1 MSEVNPGGN
10 TATRIAE
17 RSGGGAMLFALGL
30 ASALGTLMVVCLFPE
45 IVTLAT
51 QFKQPV
57 SSVAWAMIITSIVGT
72 GVGAVAA
79 GLGAI
84 IGNRLM
90 LIVLVTG
97 VLVGGVVVA
106 LSQSLTFLIIGRGI
120 QGLGVG
126 SITLCIGIVATFWSG
141 QKMRRA
147 IGTLVACSGIGAVA
161 GYMLGGFIWK
171 GGGDW
176 HTMFWVVVGLA
187 ALALVL
193 ILAFVKET
201 KRMKGVPID
210 FVGVVGLLAWAV
222 LILLPLSQANSWG
235 WGSSKVLEL
244 LIPGLVVLVLWVLWE
259 LRRSAP
265 LLDLRILVRMGVW
278 QGALLYFAAGIALY
292 MTSTSIP
299 FLFQTPHALGGYGFG
314 KDIFMVSLA
323 LSMPGLLM
331 LLLSPTAATFMRAMG
346 GKGTMLL
353 GVVFCLLG
361 GFGMAAAHG
370 SVWMLF
376 VWLGAF
382 GITNGVGGAA
392 ANAVAAEAVSP
403 QQGVVATTLLIST
416 RNIAASFGTAL
427 AGYILTLRTGTF
439 KVPGAP
445 APVTVPASQTFTWA
459 FIVVGVV
466 GALGV
471 VAILTINAKKIH
483 VADREA

>member
-1 MSEVNPGGN
+1 MSEVNPGGS
-10 TATRIAE
+10 TATPIAE
-17 RSGGGAMLFALGL
+17 RSGGWAMLFTLSLTGAL
-30 ASALGTLMVVCLFPE
+30 ATLMAVCLFPE
-45 IVTLAT
+45 IVTLST

-57 SSVAWAMIITSIVGT
+57 SSVAWSMIIVTVVGT

-90 LIVLVTG
+90 LIVLVAG
-97 VLVGGVVVA
+97 ILVGGVVVA
-106 LSQSLTFLIIGRGI
+106 LSHSLTPLIIGRGI
-120 QGLGVG
+120 QGIGMG
-126 SITLCIGIVATFWSG
+126 SLSLLIGIVATFWSG

-147 IGTLVACSGIGAVA
+147 IGTLMTSVGIGAIA

-176 HTMFWVVVGLA
+176 HTMFWVVVGLS

-193 ILAFVKET
+193 ILSFVKET

-210 FVGVVGLLAWAV
+210 FVGVVGLLAWSV
-222 LILLPLSQANSWG
+222 LILVPLSQANSWG

-265 LLDLRILVRMGVW
+265 LLDLRILARMGVW
-278 QGALLYFAAGIALY
+278 QGALLWFAISIALY
-292 MTSTSIP
+292 VSSTFIP
-299 FLFQTPHALGGYGFG
+299 YLFQTPHALGGYGFG
-314 KDIFMVSLA
+314 KDIFIVSLA

-331 LLLSPTAATFMRAMG
+331 LLLSPLAATFMRAIG
-346 GKGTMLL
+346 SKGTMLL
-353 GVVFCLLG
+353 GALFGLG

-370 SVWMLF
+370 SVWMNF
-376 VWLGAF
+376 VWLGVF
-382 GITNGVGGAA
+382 GITFAWGGTAA
-392 ANAVAAEAVSP
+392 YAVAAEAVSP
-403 QQGVVATTLLIST
+403 QQGVVASALLTTSM
-416 RNIAASFGTAL
+416 NIAASVGTAL
-427 AGYILTLRTGTF
+427 TGYILTLRTVTL

>member
-1 MSEVNPGGN
+1 MSEVNPGGS
-10 TATRIAE
+10 TATPIAE
-17 RSGGGAMLFALGL
+17 RSGGWAMLFTLSLTGAL
-30 ASALGTLMVVCLFPE
+30 ATLMAVCLFPE
-45 IVTLAT
+45 IVTLST

-57 SSVAWAMIITSIVGT
+57 SSVAWSMIIVTVVGT

-90 LIVLVTG
+90 LIVLVAG
-97 VLVGGVVVA
+97 ILVGGVVVA
-106 LSQSLTFLIIGRGI
+106 LSHSLTPLIIGRGI
-120 QGLGVG
+120 QGVG
-126 SITLCIGIVATFWSG
+126 MGSLSLCIGIVATFWSG

-147 IGTLVACSGIGAVA
+147 IGTLMTSVGIGAIA

-176 HTMFWVVVGLA
+176 HTMFWVVVGLS

-193 ILAFVKET
+193 ILSFVKET

-210 FVGVVGLLAWAV
+210 FVGVVGLLAWSV
-222 LILLPLSQANSWG
+222 LILVPLSQANSWG

-265 LLDLRILVRMGVW
+265 LLDLRILARMGVW
-278 QGALLYFAAGIALY
+278 QGALLWFAISIALY
-292 MTSTSIP
+292 VTSTFIP
-299 FLFQTPHALGGYGFG
+299 YLFQTPHALGGYGFG
-314 KDIFMVSLA
+314 KDIFIVSLA

-331 LLLSPTAATFMRAMG
+331 LLLSPLAATFMRAIG
-346 GKGTMLL
+346 SKGTMLL
-353 GVVFCLLG
+353 GALFGLG

-370 SVWMLF
+370 SVWMNF
-376 VWLGAF
+376 VWLGVF
-382 GITNGVGGAA
+382 GITFAWGGTAA
-392 ANAVAAEAVSP
+392 YAVAAEAVPP
-403 QQGVVATTLLIST
+403 QQGVVASALLTTSL
-416 RNIAASFGTAL
+416 NIAASVGTAL
-427 AGYILTLRTGTF
+427 TGYILTLRTVAF

-459 FIVVGVV
+459 AIVVGVV
-466 GALGV
+466 AALSV
-471 VAILTINAKKIH
+471 VAILTINPKKFHI
-483 VADREA
+483 ADREA

>member
-1 MSEVNPGGN
+1 MSEVNPGGSS
-10 TATRIAE
+10 ATPIAE
-17 RSGGGAMLFALGL
+17 RSGGWAMLFTLSLTGAL
-30 ASALGTLMVVCLFPE
+30 ATLMAVCLYPE
-45 IVTLAT
+45 IVTLST

-57 SSVAWAMIITSIVGT
+57 SSVAWSMIIVTVVGT

-90 LIVLVTG
+90 LIVLVAG
-97 VLVGGVVVA
+97 ILVGGVVVA
-106 LSQSLTFLIIGRGI
+106 LSHSLTPLIIGRGI
-120 QGLGVG
+120 QGIGMG
-126 SITLCIGIVATFWSG
+126 SLSLLIGIVATFWSG

-147 IGTLVACSGIGAVA
+147 IGTLMTSVGIGAIA

-176 HTMFWVVVGLA
+176 HTMFWVVVGLS

-193 ILAFVKET
+193 IFSLVKET

-210 FVGVVGLLAWAV
+210 FVGVVGLLAWSV
-222 LILLPLSQANSWG
+222 LILVPLSQANSWG

-265 LLDLRILVRMGVW
+265 LLDLRILARMGVW
-278 QGALLYFAAGIALY
+278 QGALLWFAISIALY
-292 MTSTSIP
+292 VTSTFIP
-299 FLFQTPHALGGYGFG
+299 YLFQTPHALGGYGFG
-314 KDIFMVSLA
+314 KDIFIVSLA

-331 LLLSPTAATFMRAMG
+331 LLLSPLAATFMRAIG
-346 GKGTMLL
+346 SKGTMLL
-353 GVVFCLLG
+353 GALFGLG

-370 SVWMLF
+370 SVWMNF
-376 VWLGAF
+376 VWLGVF
-382 GITNGVGGAA
+382 GITFAWGGTAA
-392 ANAVAAEAVSP
+392 YAVAAEAVSP
-403 QQGVVATTLLIST
+403 QQGVVASALLTTSM
-416 RNIAASFGTAL
+416 NIAASVGTAL
-427 AGYILTLRTGTF
+427 TGYILTLRTVTL

-459 FIVVGVV
+459 AIVVGVV
-466 GALGV
+466 AALSV
-471 VAILTINAKKIH
+471 VAILTINAKKFHI
-483 VADREA
+483 ADREA

>member
-1 MSEVNPGGN
+1 MSEVNPGGSS
-10 TATRIAE
+10 ATPIAE
-17 RSGGGAMLFALGL
+17 RSGGWAMLFTLSLTGAL
-30 ASALGTLMVVCLFPE
+30 ATLMAVCLYPE
-45 IVTLAT
+45 IVTLST

-57 SSVAWAMIITSIVGT
+57 SSVAWSMIIVTVVGT

-90 LIVLVTG
+90 LIVLVAG
-97 VLVGGVVVA
+97 ILVGGVVVA
-106 LSQSLTFLIIGRGI
+106 LSHSLTPLIIGRGI
-120 QGLGVG
+120 QGIGMG
-126 SITLCIGIVATFWSG
+126 SLSLLIGIVATFWSG

-147 IGTLVACSGIGAVA
+147 IGTLMTSVGIGAIA

-176 HTMFWVVVGLA
+176 HTMFWVVVGLS

-193 ILAFVKET
+193 ILSLVKET

-210 FVGVVGLLAWAV
+210 FVGVVGLLAWSV
-222 LILLPLSQANSWG
+222 LILVPLSQANSWG

-265 LLDLRILVRMGVW
+265 LLDLRILARMGVW
-278 QGALLYFAAGIALY
+278 QGALLWFAISIALY
-292 MTSTSIP
+292 VTSTFIP
-299 FLFQTPHALGGYGFG
+299 YLFQTPHALGGYGFG
-314 KDIFMVSLA
+314 KDIFIVSLA

-331 LLLSPTAATFMRAMG
+331 LLLSPLAATFMRAIG
-346 GKGTMLL
+346 SKGTMLL
-353 GVVFCLLG
+353 GALFGLG

-370 SVWMLF
+370 SVWMNF
-376 VWLGAF
+376 VWLGVF
-382 GITNGVGGAA
+382 GITFAWGGTAA
-392 ANAVAAEAVSP
+392 YAVAAEAVSP
-403 QQGVVATTLLIST
+403 QQGVVASALLTTSM
-416 RNIAASFGTAL
+416 NIAASVGTAL
-427 AGYILTLRTGTF
+427 TGYILTLRTVTL

-459 FIVVGVV
+459 AIVVGVV
-466 GALGV
+466 AALSV
-471 VAILTINAKKIH
+471 VAILTINAKKFHI
-483 VADREA
+483 ADREA

>member
-1 MSEVNPGGN
+1 MSEVNPGGSS
-10 TATRIAE
+10 ATPIAE
-17 RSGGGAMLFALGL
+17 RSGGWAMLFTLSLTGAL
-30 ASALGTLMVVCLFPE
+30 ATLMAVCLYPE
-45 IVTLAT
+45 IVTLST

-57 SSVAWAMIITSIVGT
+57 SSVAWSMIIVTVVGT

-90 LIVLVTG
+90 LIVLVAG
-97 VLVGGVVVA
+97 ILVGGVVVA
-106 LSQSLTFLIIGRGI
+106 LSHSLTPLIIGRGI
-120 QGLGVG
+120 QGIGMG
-126 SITLCIGIVATFWSG
+126 SLSLLIGIVATFWSG

-147 IGTLVACSGIGAVA
+147 IGTLMTSVGIGAIV

-176 HTMFWVVVGLA
+176 HTMFWVVVGLS

-193 ILAFVKET
+193 ILSLVKET

-210 FVGVVGLLAWAV
+210 FVGVVGLLAWSV
-222 LILLPLSQANSWG
+222 LILVPLSQANSWG

-265 LLDLRILVRMGVW
+265 LLDLRILARMGVW
-278 QGALLYFAAGIALY
+278 QGALLWFAISIALY
-292 MTSTSIP
+292 VTSTFIP
-299 FLFQTPHALGGYGFG
+299 YLFQTPHALGGYGFG
-314 KDIFMVSLA
+314 KDIFIVSLA

-331 LLLSPTAATFMRAMG
+331 LLLSPLAATFMRAIG
-346 GKGTMLL
+346 SKGTMLL
-353 GVVFCLLG
+353 GALFGLG

-370 SVWMLF
+370 SVWMNF
-376 VWLGAF
+376 VWLGVF
-382 GITNGVGGAA
+382 GITFAWGGTAA
-392 ANAVAAEAVSP
+392 YAVAAEAVSP
-403 QQGVVATTLLIST
+403 QQGVVASALLTTSM
-416 RNIAASFGTAL
+416 NIAASVGTAL
-427 AGYILTLRTGTF
+427 TGYILTLRTVTL

-459 FIVVGVV
+459 AIVVGVV
-466 GALGV
+466 AALSV
-471 VAILTINAKKIH
+471 VAILTINAKKFHI
-483 VADREA
+483 ADREA

>member
-1 MSEVNPGGN
+1 MSEVNPGGS
-10 TATRIAE
+10 TATPIAE
-17 RSGGGAMLFALGL
+17 RSGGWAMLFTLSLTGAL
-30 ASALGTLMVVCLFPE
+30 ATLMAVCLFPE
-45 IVTLAT
+45 IVTLST

-57 SSVAWAMIITSIVGT
+57 SSVAWSMIIVTVVGT

-90 LIVLVTG
+90 LIVLVAG
-97 VLVGGVVVA
+97 ILVGGVVVA
-106 LSQSLTFLIIGRGI
+106 LSHSLTPLIIGRGI
-120 QGLGVG
+120 QGVG
-126 SITLCIGIVATFWSG
+126 MGSLSLCIGIVATFWSG

-147 IGTLVACSGIGAVA
+147 IGTLMTSVGIGAIA

-176 HTMFWVVVGLA
+176 HTMFWVVVGLS

-193 ILAFVKET
+193 ILSFVKET

-210 FVGVVGLLAWAV
+210 FVGVVGLLAWSV
-222 LILLPLSQANSWG
+222 LILVPLSQANSWG

-265 LLDLRILVRMGVW
+265 LLDLRILARMGVW
-278 QGALLYFAAGIALY
+278 QGALLWFAISIALY
-292 MTSTSIP
+292 VSSTFIP
-299 FLFQTPHALGGYGFG
+299 YLFQTPHALGGYGFG
-314 KDIFMVSLA
+314 KDIFIVSLA

-331 LLLSPTAATFMRAMG
+331 LLLSPLAATFMRAIG
-346 GKGTMLL
+346 SKGTMLL
-353 GVVFCLLG
+353 GALFGLG

-370 SVWMLF
+370 SVWMNF
-376 VWLGAF
+376 VWLGVF
-382 GITNGVGGAA
+382 GITFAWGGTAA
-392 ANAVAAEAVSP
+392 YAVAAEAVPP
-403 QQGVVATTLLIST
+403 QQGVVASALLTTSL
-416 RNIAASFGTAL
+416 NIAASVGTAL
-427 AGYILTLRTGTF
+427 TGYILTLRTVAF

-459 FIVVGVV
+459 AIVVGVV
-466 GALGV
+466 AALSV
-471 VAILTINAKKIH
+471 VAILTINPKKFHI
-483 VADREA
+483 ADREA

>member
-1 MSEVNPGGN
+1 MSEVNPGGSS
-10 TATRIAE
+10 ATPIAE
-17 RSGGGAMLFALGL
+17 RSGGWAMLFTLSLTGAL
-30 ASALGTLMVVCLFPE
+30 ATLMAVCLYPE
-45 IVTLAT
+45 IVTLST

-57 SSVAWAMIITSIVGT
+57 SSVAWSMIIVTVVGT

-90 LIVLVTG
+90 LIVLVAG
-97 VLVGGVVVA
+97 ILVGGVVVA
-106 LSQSLTFLIIGRGI
+106 LSHSLTPLIIGRGI
-120 QGLGVG
+120 QGIGMG
-126 SITLCIGIVATFWSG
+126 SLSLLIGIVATFWSG

-147 IGTLVACSGIGAVA
+147 IGTLMTSVGIGAIA

-176 HTMFWVVVGLA
+176 HTMFWVVVGLS

-193 ILAFVKET
+193 ILSFVKET

-210 FVGVVGLLAWAV
+210 FVGVVGLLAWSV
-222 LILLPLSQANSWG
+222 LILVPLSQANSWG

-265 LLDLRILVRMGVW
+265 LLDLRILARMGVW
-278 QGALLYFAAGIALY
+278 QGALLWFAISIALY
-292 MTSTSIP
+292 VTSTFIP
-299 FLFQTPHALGGYGFG
+299 YLFQTPHALGGYGFG
-314 KDIFMVSLA
+314 KDIFIVSLA

-331 LLLSPTAATFMRAMG
+331 LLLSPLAATFMRAIG
-346 GKGTMLL
+346 SKGTMLL
-353 GVVFCLLG
+353 GALFGLG

-370 SVWMLF
+370 SVWMNF
-376 VWLGAF
+376 VWLGVF
-382 GITNGVGGAA
+382 GITFAWGGTAA
-392 ANAVAAEAVSP
+392 YAVAAEAVSP
-403 QQGVVATTLLIST
+403 QQGVVASALLTTSM
-416 RNIAASFGTAL
+416 NIAASVGTAL
-427 AGYILTLRTGTF
+427 TGYILTLRTVTL

-459 FIVVGVV
+459 AIVVGVV
-466 GALGV
+466 AALSV
-471 VAILTINAKKIH
+471 VAILTINAKKFHI
-483 VADREA
+483 ADREA

>member
-10 TATRIAE
+10 TATPIAE
-17 RSGGGAMLFALGL
+17 RSGGWAMLFTLSLTGAL
-30 ASALGTLMVVCLFPE
+30 ATLMAVCLYPE
-45 IVTLAT
+45 IVTLST

-57 SSVAWAMIITSIVGT
+57 SSVAWSMIIVTVVGT

-90 LIVLVTG
+90 LIVLVAG
-97 VLVGGVVVA
+97 ILVGGVVVA
-106 LSQSLTFLIIGRGI
+106 LSHSLTPLIIGRGI
-120 QGLGVG
+120 QGIGMG
-126 SITLCIGIVATFWSG
+126 SLSLLIGIVATFWSG

-147 IGTLVACSGIGAVA
+147 IGTLMTSVGIGAIA

-265 LLDLRILVRMGVW
+265 LLDLRILARMGVW
-278 QGALLYFAAGIALY
+278 QGALLWFAISIALY
-292 MTSTSIP
+292 VTSTFIP
-299 FLFQTPHALGGYGFG
+299 YLFQTPHALGGYGFG
-314 KDIFMVSLA
+314 KDIFIVSLA

-331 LLLSPTAATFMRAMG
+331 LLLSPLAATFMRAIG
-346 GKGTMLL
+346 SKGTMLL
-353 GVVFCLLG
+353 GALFGLG

-370 SVWMLF
+370 SVWMNF
-376 VWLGAF
+376 VWLGVF
-382 GITNGVGGAA
+382 GITFAWGGTAA
-392 ANAVAAEAVSP
+392 YAVAAEAVSP
-403 QQGVVATTLLIST
+403 QQGVVASALLTTSM
-416 RNIAASFGTAL
+416 NIAASVGTAL
-427 AGYILTLRTGTF
+427 TGYILTLRTVTL

-459 FIVVGVV
+459 AIVVGVV
-466 GALGV
+466 AALSV
-471 VAILTINAKKIH
+471 VAILTINAKKFHI
-483 VADREA
+483 ADREA

>member
-1 MSEVNPGGN
+1 MSEVNPGGSS
-10 TATRIAE
+10 ATPIAE
-17 RSGGGAMLFALGL
+17 RSGGWAMLFTLSLTGAL
-30 ASALGTLMVVCLFPE
+30 ATLMAVCLYPE
-45 IVTLAT
+45 IVTLST

-57 SSVAWAMIITSIVGT
+57 SSVAWSMIIVTVVGT

-90 LIVLVTG
+90 LIVLVAG
-97 VLVGGVVVA
+97 ILVGGVVVA
-106 LSQSLTFLIIGRGI
+106 LSHSLTPLIIGRGI
-120 QGLGVG
+120 QGIGMG
-126 SITLCIGIVATFWSG
+126 SLSLLIGIVATFWSG

-147 IGTLVACSGIGAVA
+147 IGTLMTSVGIGAIA

-299 FLFQTPHALGGYGFG
+299 YLFQTPPALGGFG
-314 KDIFMVSLA
+314 KDIFIVSLA

-427 AGYILTLRTGTF
+427 AGYILTLRTVTL
-439 KVPGAP
+439 KIPGAP
-445 APVTVPASQTFTWA
+445 ARELPASQTFTWA

-483 VADREA
+483 IADREV

>member
-1 MSEVNPGGN
+1 MSEVNPGGSS
-10 TATRIAE
+10 ATPIAE
-17 RSGGGAMLFALGL
+17 RSGGWAMLFTLSLTGAL
-30 ASALGTLMVVCLFPE
+30 ATLMAVCLYPE
-45 IVTLAT
+45 IVTLST

-57 SSVAWAMIITSIVGT
+57 SSVAWSMIIVTVVGT

-90 LIVLVTG
+90 LIVLVAG
-97 VLVGGVVVA
+97 ILVGGVVVA
-106 LSQSLTFLIIGRGI
+106 LSHSLTPLIIGRGI
-120 QGLGVG
+120 QGIGMG
-126 SITLCIGIVATFWSG
+126 SLSLLIGIVATFWSG

-147 IGTLVACSGIGAVA
+147 IGTLMTSVGIGAIA

-176 HTMFWVVVGLA
+176 HTMFWVVVGLS

-193 ILAFVKET
+193 ILSLVKET

-210 FVGVVGLLAWAV
+210 FVGVVGLLAWSV
-222 LILLPLSQANSWG
+222 LILVPLSQANSWG

-265 LLDLRILVRMGVW
+265 LLDLRILARMGVW
-278 QGALLYFAAGIALY
+278 QGALLWFAISIALY
-292 MTSTSIP
+292 VTSTFIP
-299 FLFQTPHALGGYGFG
+299 YLFQTPPALGGYGFG
-314 KDIFMVSLA
+314 KDIFIVSLA

-331 LLLSPTAATFMRAMG
+331 LLLSPLAATFMRAIG
-346 GKGTMLL
+346 SKGTMLL
-353 GVVFCLLG
+353 GALFGLG

-370 SVWMLF
+370 SVWMNF
-376 VWLGAF
+376 VWLGVF
-382 GITNGVGGAA
+382 GITFAWGGTAA
-392 ANAVAAEAVSP
+392 YAVAAEAVSP
-403 QQGVVATTLLIST
+403 QQGVVASALLTTSM
-416 RNIAASFGTAL
+416 NIAASVGTAL
-427 AGYILTLRTGTF
+427 TGYILTLRTVTL

-459 FIVVGVV
+459 AIVVGVV
-466 GALGV
+466 AALSV
-471 VAILTINAKKIH
+471 VAILTINAKKFHI
-483 VADREA
+483 ADREA